1 VQTYNRLIH
10 WPEVRARPPHF
21 RVRAVRPHSLAF
33 LLLGVGQILDLVGL
47 CALSCSVA
55 ACWLRSVKVRFGH
68 LGGILLAR
76 PTLGLFFAIG
86 CFGRTDALGSHFV
99 GLRLGDGATLRAS
112 LCCGVL
118 AVFGRVPRCRD
129 FTLFRCARV
138 VQVLFRLIAPGFQF
152 IVRLLLLR
160 GRRRVELSGTAQ
172 RIATLDERG
181 ALVL

>member
-1 VQTYNRLIH
+1 MQTYNRLIH

-76 PTLGLFFAIG
+76 PTLLF
-86 CFGRTDALGSHFV
+86 
-99 GLRLGDGATLRAS
+99 
-112 LCCGVL
+112 
-118 AVFGRVPRCRD
+118 
-129 FTLFRCARV
+129 
-138 VQVLFRLIAPGFQF
+138 
-152 IVRLLLLR
+152 
-160 GRRRVELSGTAQ
+160 
-172 RIATLDERG
+172 LDEG
-181 ALVL
+181 TSALDEGMEHAMYDLVRARFPECTIVSVGHRSTLESMHTDELMLLGEGRWEVRSLVS